1 MWKVNNSEMV
11 TICEGGRGR
20 VWKWARLET
29 ALLAQI
35 NVEARINF
43 TRSENKFVFYNV
55 ELFYII
61 QFTVQCNVDIATLHY
76 FL

>member
-1 MWKVNNSEMV
+1 MV

-43 TRSENKFVFYNV
+43 TKSEKKKNFVLYNV
-55 ELFYII
+55 DVPPRRSIYR
-61 QFTVQCNVDIATLHY
+61 TNSGM
-76 FL
+76 